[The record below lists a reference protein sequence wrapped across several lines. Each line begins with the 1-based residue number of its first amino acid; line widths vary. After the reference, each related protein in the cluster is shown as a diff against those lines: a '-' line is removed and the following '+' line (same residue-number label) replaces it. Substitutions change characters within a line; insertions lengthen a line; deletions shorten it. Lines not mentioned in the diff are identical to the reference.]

1 MVGGN
6 LCYKN
11 WAFHPCIL
19 LAWKKNLTMTKPE
32 LERAIMTQELWVD
45 ILPWRNDP
53 LVYVWSR
60 TDRPISLNEHRAW
73 FEARKQ
79 KLADEPIFSYRE
91 NNLFVGMARIDKVA
105 EDTFEVS
112 LLVNPN
118 QRSSGYGKQIL
129 ADVCK
134 YFLLNKSSDSKL
146 VAVIHQE
153 NLISQSLFAGL
164 GFNPISVQKHLQT
177 FIFSR
182 V

>member
-1 MVGGN
+1 M
-6 LCYKN
+6 
-11 WAFHPCIL
+11 A
-19 LAWKKNLTMTKPE
+19 KPR

-73 FEARKQ
+73 FEARKH
-79 KLADEPIFSYRE
+79 KLEDEPIFSYNE

-118 QRSSGYGKQIL
+118 QRSGGYGKQIL
-129 ADVCK
+129 ADACK
-134 YFLLNKSSDSKL
+134 YFLLNKSSDLKL
-146 VAVIHQE
+146 IAVIHQD
-153 NLISQSLFAGL
+153 NLISQSLFTGL
-164 GFNPISVQKHLQT
+164 GFNPISVQKYLQT

>member
-1 MVGGN
+1 M
-6 LCYKN
+6 
-11 WAFHPCIL
+11 A
-19 LAWKKNLTMTKPE
+19 KPG

-45 ILPWRNDP
+45 VLPWRNDP

-118 QRSSGYGKQIL
+118 QRSGGYGKQIL
-129 ADVCK
+129 SDVCK

-153 NLISQSLFAGL
+153 NLISQSLFTGL
-164 GFNPISVQKHLQT
+164 GFNPISVQKYLQT

>member
-1 MVGGN
+1 
-6 LCYKN
+6 
-11 WAFHPCIL
+11 
-19 LAWKKNLTMTKPE
+19 MTKPG

-45 ILPWRNDP
+45 VLPWRNDP
-53 LVYVWSR
+53 LVYNWSR
-60 TDRPISLNEHRAW
+60 TDRLINLKEHRAW

-79 KLADEPIFSYRE
+79 KIANEPIFSYHE

-118 QRSSGYGKQIL
+118 QRGGGYGKQIL

-134 YFLLNKSSDSKL
+134 YFLSNKSSVLKL
-146 VAVIHQE
+146 IAVIHQD
-153 NLISQSLFAGL
+153 NLISQSLFTGL
-164 GFNPISVQKHLQT
+164 GFKPISAQKNFKT

>member
-1 MVGGN
+1 M
-6 LCYKN
+6 
-11 WAFHPCIL
+11 A
-19 LAWKKNLTMTKPE
+19 KPG

-45 ILPWRNDP
+45 VLPWRNDP

-118 QRSSGYGKQIL
+118 QRSGGYGKQIL
-129 ADVCK
+129 ADACK
-134 YFLLNKSSDSKL
+134 YFLLNKSSELKL
-146 VAVIHQE
+146 IAVIHQD

-164 GFNPISVQKHLQT
+164 GFSPMSVQKHFKT

-182 V
+182 A

>member
-1 MVGGN
+1 M
-6 LCYKN
+6 
-11 WAFHPCIL
+11 A
-19 LAWKKNLTMTKPE
+19 KPG

-45 ILPWRNDP
+45 VLPWRNDP

-73 FEARKQ
+73 FEARKH
-79 KLADEPIFSYRE
+79 KLADEPIFSYNE

-118 QRSSGYGKQIL
+118 QRSGGYGKQIL

-134 YFLLNKSSDSKL
+134 YFLLNKSLDLKL
-146 VAVIHQE
+146 IAVIHQD
-153 NLISQSLFAGL
+153 NLISQSLFTGL

>member
-1 MVGGN
+1 M
-6 LCYKN
+6 
-11 WAFHPCIL
+11 A
-19 LAWKKNLTMTKPE
+19 KPG

-45 ILPWRNDP
+45 VLPWRNDP

-79 KLADEPIFSYRE
+79 KLADEPIFSYHE

-118 QRSSGYGKQIL
+118 QRRGGY
-129 ADVCK
+129 
-134 YFLLNKSSDSKL
+134 
-146 VAVIHQE
+146 
-153 NLISQSLFAGL
+153 
-164 GFNPISVQKHLQT
+164 
-177 FIFSR
+177 
-182 V
+182 

>member
-1 MVGGN
+1 
-6 LCYKN
+6 
-11 WAFHPCIL
+11 
-19 LAWKKNLTMTKPE
+19 MTKPG
-32 LERAIMTQELWVD
+32 LERTIMTQELWVD

-73 FEARKQ
+73 FEARKH
-79 KLADEPIFSYRE
+79 KLADEPIFSYNE

-118 QRSSGYGKQIL
+118 QRTGGYGKQIL

-153 NLISQSLFAGL
+153 NLISQSLFTGL

>member
-1 MVGGN
+1 M
-6 LCYKN
+6 
-11 WAFHPCIL
+11 A
-19 LAWKKNLTMTKPE
+19 KPG

-45 ILPWRNDP
+45 VLPWRNDP

-118 QRSSGYGKQIL
+118 QRSGGYGKQIL

-153 NLISQSLFAGL
+153 NLISQSLFTGL
-164 GFNPISVQKHLQT
+164 GFNPISAQKHLQT

>member
-1 MVGGN
+1 M
-6 LCYKN
+6 
-11 WAFHPCIL
+11 A
-19 LAWKKNLTMTKPE
+19 KPR

-45 ILPWRNDP
+45 VLPWRNDP

-79 KLADEPIFSYRE
+79 KLADEPIFSYHE
-91 NNLFVGMARIDKVA
+91 NNLFVGMARLDKVA
-105 EDTFEVS
+105 EDAFEVS

-118 QRSSGYGKQIL
+118 QRSGGYGKQIL

-134 YFLLNKSSDSKL
+134 YFLLNKSLDSKL

-153 NLISQSLFAGL
+153 NLISQSLFTGL
-164 GFNPISVQKHLQT
+164 GFNPISVQKYLQT

>member
-1 MVGGN
+1 
-6 LCYKN
+6 
-11 WAFHPCIL
+11 
-19 LAWKKNLTMTKPE
+19 MTKPG

-73 FEARKQ
+73 FEARKH
-79 KLADEPIFSYRE
+79 KLADEPIFSYIE

-118 QRSSGYGKQIL
+118 QRNGGYGKQIL
-129 ADVCK
+129 ADACK
-134 YFLLNKSSDSKL
+134 YFLLNNSSDLKL
-146 VAVIHQE
+146 IAVIHQD
-153 NLISQSLFAGL
+153 NLISQSLFTVL
-164 GFNPISVQKHLQT
+164 GFSPMSVQKHFKT

>member
-1 MVGGN
+1 M
-6 LCYKN
+6 
-11 WAFHPCIL
+11 A
-19 LAWKKNLTMTKPE
+19 KPG

-45 ILPWRNDP
+45 VLPWRNDP

-73 FEARKQ
+73 FEAGKH
-79 KLADEPIFSYRE
+79 KLADEPIFSYNE

-118 QRSSGYGKQIL
+118 QRTGGYGKQIL

-153 NLISQSLFAGL
+153 NLISQSLFTGL
-164 GFNPISVQKHLQT
+164 GFSPMSVQKHFKT

-182 V
+182 I

>member
-1 MVGGN
+1 
-6 LCYKN
+6 
-11 WAFHPCIL
+11 
-19 LAWKKNLTMTKPE
+19 MTKPR

-45 ILPWRNDP
+45 VLPWRNDP

-73 FEARKQ
+73 FEARKH
-79 KLADEPIFSYRE
+79 KLADEPIFSYNE

-118 QRSSGYGKQIL
+118 QRSGGYGKQIL

-153 NLISQSLFAGL
+153 NLISQSLFTGL
-164 GFNPISVQKHLQT
+164 GFNPISAQKHLQT

>member
-1 MVGGN
+1 
-6 LCYKN
+6 
-11 WAFHPCIL
+11 
-19 LAWKKNLTMTKPE
+19 MTKPG

-79 KLADEPIFSYRE
+79 KLADEPIFSYHE

-118 QRSSGYGKQIL
+118 QRSGGYGKQIL

-153 NLISQSLFAGL
+153 NLISQSLFMGL

>member
-1 MVGGN
+1 
-6 LCYKN
+6 
-11 WAFHPCIL
+11 
-19 LAWKKNLTMTKPE
+19 MTKPR

-45 ILPWRNDP
+45 VLPWRNDP

-118 QRSSGYGKQIL
+118 QRTGGYGKQIL

-134 YFLLNKSSDSKL
+134 YFLLNKSSDSNL

-153 NLISQSLFAGL
+153 NLISQSLFTGL
-164 GFNPISVQKHLQT
+164 GFSTMSVQKHFKT

-182 V
+182 G

>member
-1 MVGGN
+1 
-6 LCYKN
+6 
-11 WAFHPCIL
+11 
-19 LAWKKNLTMTKPE
+19 MTKPE
-32 LERAIMTQELWVD
+32 LKRAIMTQELWVN

-73 FEARKQ
+73 FEARKH
-79 KLADEPIFSYRE
+79 KLADEPIFSYHK
-91 NNLFVGMARIDKVA
+91 NNLFIGMARLDKVA
-105 EDTFEVS
+105 EDAFEVS

-118 QRSSGYGKQIL
+118 QRSGGYGKQIL

-134 YFLLNKSSDSKL
+134 YFLLTKSSDLELIAVVHQDNL
-146 VAVIHQE
+146 V
-153 NLISQSLFAGL
+153 SQSLFTGL

>member
-1 MVGGN
+1 
-6 LCYKN
+6 
-11 WAFHPCIL
+11 
-19 LAWKKNLTMTKPE
+19 MTKPG

-73 FEARKQ
+73 FEAREH
-79 KLADEPIFSYRE
+79 KLADEPIFSYNE

-118 QRSSGYGKQIL
+118 QRSGGYGKQIL

-153 NLISQSLFAGL
+153 NLISQSLFTGL

>member
-1 MVGGN
+1 M
-6 LCYKN
+6 
-11 WAFHPCIL
+11 A
-19 LAWKKNLTMTKPE
+19 KPG

-45 ILPWRNDP
+45 VLPWRNDP

-118 QRSSGYGKQIL
+118 QRTGGYGKQIL

-153 NLISQSLFAGL
+153 NLISQSLFTGL
-164 GFNPISVQKHLQT
+164 GFSPMSVQKHFKT

-182 V
+182 I

>member
-1 MVGGN
+1 M
-6 LCYKN
+6 
-11 WAFHPCIL
+11 A
-19 LAWKKNLTMTKPE
+19 KPG

-45 ILPWRNDP
+45 VLPWRNDP

-112 LLVNPN
+112 LLINPN
-118 QRSSGYGKQIL
+118 QRSGGYGKQIL

-134 YFLLNKSSDSKL
+134 YFLLNKSLDSKL

-153 NLISQSLFAGL
+153 NLISQSLFTGL

>member
-1 MVGGN
+1 M
-6 LCYKN
+6 
-11 WAFHPCIL
+11 A
-19 LAWKKNLTMTKPE
+19 KPG

-45 ILPWRNDP
+45 VLPWRNDP

-79 KLADEPIFSYRE
+79 KLADEPIFSYHE

-105 EDTFEVS
+105 DDTFEVS

-118 QRSSGYGKQIL
+118 QRSGGYGKQIL

-153 NLISQSLFAGL
+153 NLISQSLFTGL

>member
-1 MVGGN
+1 
-6 LCYKN
+6 
-11 WAFHPCIL
+11 
-19 LAWKKNLTMTKPE
+19 MTKPG
-32 LERAIMTQELWVD
+32 LERTIMTQELWVD

-118 QRSSGYGKQIL
+118 QRSGGYGKQIL
-129 ADVCK
+129 ADACK

-153 NLISQSLFAGL
+153 NLISQSLFTGL
-164 GFNPISVQKHLQT
+164 GFSPMSVQKHFKT

-182 V
+182 I

>member
-1 MVGGN
+1 M
-6 LCYKN
+6 
-11 WAFHPCIL
+11 A
-19 LAWKKNLTMTKPE
+19 KPG

-45 ILPWRNDP
+45 VLPWRNDP

-105 EDTFEVS
+105 EDTLEVS

-118 QRSSGYGKQIL
+118 QRSGGYGKQIL

-153 NLISQSLFAGL
+153 NLISQSLFTGL

>member
-1 MVGGN
+1 M
-6 LCYKN
+6 
-11 WAFHPCIL
+11 A
-19 LAWKKNLTMTKPE
+19 KPG

-45 ILPWRNDP
+45 VLPWRNDP

-60 TDRPISLNEHRAW
+60 TDRPISLVEHRAW

-79 KLADEPIFSYRE
+79 KLTDEPIFSYHE

-105 EDTFEVS
+105 EDTLEVS

-118 QRSSGYGKQIL
+118 QRSGGYGKQIL

-153 NLISQSLFAGL
+153 NLISQSLFTGL

>member
-1 MVGGN
+1 
-6 LCYKN
+6 
-11 WAFHPCIL
+11 
-19 LAWKKNLTMTKPE
+19 MTKPG

-45 ILPWRNDP
+45 VLPWRNDP

-60 TDRPISLNEHRAW
+60 TDRPISLNEHRTW

-79 KLADEPIFSYRE
+79 KLTDEPIFSYHE

-105 EDTFEVS
+105 EDTLEVS

-118 QRSSGYGKQIL
+118 QRSGGYGKQIL

-153 NLISQSLFAGL
+153 NLISQSLFTGL

-177 FIFSR
+177 FIFSG

>member
-1 MVGGN
+1 M
-6 LCYKN
+6 
-11 WAFHPCIL
+11 A
-19 LAWKKNLTMTKPE
+19 KPG

-45 ILPWRNDP
+45 VLPWRNDP

-118 QRSSGYGKQIL
+118 QRSGGYGKQIL

-134 YFLLNKSSDSKL
+134 YFLLNKSLDSKL

-153 NLISQSLFAGL
+153 NLISQSLFTGL

>member
-1 MVGGN
+1 M
-6 LCYKN
+6 
-11 WAFHPCIL
+11 A
-19 LAWKKNLTMTKPE
+19 KPG

-45 ILPWRNDP
+45 VLPWRNDP

-118 QRSSGYGKQIL
+118 QRTGGYGKQIL

-153 NLISQSLFAGL
+153 NLISQSLFTGL
-164 GFNPISVQKHLQT
+164 GFNPISVQKYLQT

>member
-1 MVGGN
+1 M
-6 LCYKN
+6 
-11 WAFHPCIL
+11 A
-19 LAWKKNLTMTKPE
+19 KPG

-45 ILPWRNDP
+45 VLPWRNDP

-118 QRSSGYGKQIL
+118 QRSGGYGKQIL
-129 ADVCK
+129 ADACK
-134 YFLLNKSSDSKL
+134 YFLLNKSSELKL
-146 VAVIHQE
+146 IAVIHQD

-164 GFNPISVQKHLQT
+164 GFSPMSVQKHFKT

-182 V
+182 I

>member
-1 MVGGN
+1 
-6 LCYKN
+6 
-11 WAFHPCIL
+11 
-19 LAWKKNLTMTKPE
+19 
-32 LERAIMTQELWVD
+32 
-45 ILPWRNDP
+45 
-53 LVYVWSR
+53 
-60 TDRPISLNEHRAW
+60 
-73 FEARKQ
+73 
-79 KLADEPIFSYRE
+79 
-91 NNLFVGMARIDKVA
+91 MARIDKVA

-118 QRSSGYGKQIL
+118 QRSGGYGKQIL

-153 NLISQSLFAGL
+153 NLISQSLFTGL

>member
-1 MVGGN
+1 M
-6 LCYKN
+6 
-11 WAFHPCIL
+11 A
-19 LAWKKNLTMTKPE
+19 KPV

-45 ILPWRNDP
+45 VLPWRNDP

-60 TDRPISLNEHRAW
+60 TDRPISLNEHRIW

-79 KLADEPIFSYRE
+79 KLTDQPIFSYHE

-118 QRSSGYGKQIL
+118 HRSGGYGKQIL

-134 YFLLNKSSDSKL
+134 YFLLNKSLDSKL

-153 NLISQSLFAGL
+153 NLISQSLFTGL
-164 GFNPISVQKHLQT
+164 GFNPTSVQKHLQT

>member
-1 MVGGN
+1 
-6 LCYKN
+6 
-11 WAFHPCIL
+11 
-19 LAWKKNLTMTKPE
+19 
-32 LERAIMTQELWVD
+32 
-45 ILPWRNDP
+45 
-53 LVYVWSR
+53 
-60 TDRPISLNEHRAW
+60 
-73 FEARKQ
+73 
-79 KLADEPIFSYRE
+79 
-91 NNLFVGMARIDKVA
+91 MARIDKVA

-153 NLISQSLFAGL
+153 NLISQSLFTGL

>member
-1 MVGGN
+1 
-6 LCYKN
+6 
-11 WAFHPCIL
+11 
-19 LAWKKNLTMTKPE
+19 MTKPE

>member
-1 MVGGN
+1 M
-6 LCYKN
+6 
-11 WAFHPCIL
+11 A
-19 LAWKKNLTMTKPE
+19 KPG

-45 ILPWRNDP
+45 VLPWRNDP

-91 NNLFVGMARIDKVA
+91 NNLFVGMARLDKVA
-105 EDTFEVS
+105 EDAFEVS

-118 QRSSGYGKQIL
+118 QRSGGYGKQIL

-134 YFLLNKSSDSKL
+134 YFLLTKSSDLELIAVVHQDNL
-146 VAVIHQE
+146 V
-153 NLISQSLFAGL
+153 SQSLFTGL
-164 GFNPISVQKHLQT
+164 GFNPISVQKYLQT